1 MVPGLRLAACIFLLV
16 GAAVAAQKPN
26 YYTFCFWDGFSRWRP
41 EPYKSTVRDIPAKL
55 CNAVVYSHV
64 TVNEKN
70 GWIKL
75 TDKEL
80 ALDPDAKSYANS
92 FLYNPVWLLPPSRV
106 FAQLRE
112 LKDRNPKLKL
122 LLAVG
127 GPHDPVEK
135 YWKLFPEVHLWKD
148 LTESLAQWLRAY
160 DFDGVVLDFF
170 SGSQSLQDSIRSWD
184 NALYIHPFVRQINY
198 GLQAYRKNW
207 SITFT
212 LPAFDSTTHHLFDIE
227 KLTQEVNFFLVK
239 TSDCQEFPKGAFLN
253 VTRTMDMTDID
264 RAELIVE
271 KGAPRQRIVLDIPLS
286 GRTYTAVAEPSGTHI
301 VFPGH
306 AGPYTKLQGFLA
318 FFELCS
324 HIKAG
329 WKRERFGEEA
339 CSFLK
344 QADQYVSYED
354 DDSIRRKARMVV
366 GRQYRGAA
374 VRSVDLGDYTG
385 SCAQKSHLLKA
396 LRSTLDITDHYV
408 HFYYDPPNTT
418 WWEDVQRR
426 KNSAPTEPPP
436 SSTAEPSAS
445 ATQGPARNPPS
456 TTESKAHTPFAP
468 FVPSATEKHST
479 ATPGPTTQAA
489 STTESLMSRALQQG
503 GRFLWFLLG
512 NYLGIKSQ
520 SSTPGQAAHLTATTA
535 APGPNTQA
543 ASTTES
549 FMSRAL
555 QQGGRFL
562 WFLLGNYLGINS
574 QSSTPGQAAHLTA
587 TTTAPGASTQ
597 AASTTESFMSRALQ
611 QGGRFLW
618 FLLGNYLGSNSRTST
633 PGQAAPPTTQASPQN
648 TPENTVSNARAPLV
662 PSIPSGTEK
671 HLTATTAAPETT
683 TRATSATESLISRAL
698 QKGGRFLWDL
708 LGNYLGSNSGSSTPG
723 QAAPPTTQAPP
734 QNTPETTESNARTL
748 FEPSIESAT
757 EEHSTATSA
766 TPGATTQAAPTTE
779 SLMSRALQ
787 KGGRFIW
794 DLLGNYLGDNS
805 GSSTPGQAAPPTTQ
819 APPQNTP
826 VTTESNAR
834 TPFVPSIPSA
844 TEEHST
850 PTSATPGATTQAVP
864 ATESLISRALQQGG
878 RFLWDFLG
886 NYLGNNSESTTP
898 GEAAPPTTQAPP
910 QNTPETTKS
919 NARTPFVPSILS
931 TTEEH
936 STATTSTPGATTR
949 AAPTTE
955 SLMSRGDQDGG
966 RFRWELL
973 GNLNDDHSESS
984 TPGKAV
990 PPTTQP
996 ATATDKSSDRL
1007 FATAPVSPNT
1017 PTESPTPQ
1025 AETSPVPTTAPS
1037 VPSTPELEASSALP
1051 TTAPD
1056 HPTPKITT
1064 SSAPPTKPADRPTSV
1079 VVPVTRKNEGDLCK
1093 GVESGKLLPHESD
1106 CAKYYQCVHSRPILR
1121 TCGQST
1127 IFDIQRQTCNWP
1139 TLANRPECL

>member
-489 STTESLMSRALQQG
+489 STTESLMSRALQ
-503 GRFLWFLLG
+503 
-512 NYLGIKSQ
+512 
-520 SSTPGQAAHLTATTA
+520 
-535 APGPNTQA
+535 
-543 ASTTES
+543 
-549 FMSRAL
+549 
-555 QQGGRFL
+555 
-562 WFLLGNYLGINS
+562 
-574 QSSTPGQAAHLTA
+574 
-587 TTTAPGASTQ
+587 
-597 AASTTESFMSRALQ
+597 
-611 QGGRFLW
+611 
-618 FLLGNYLGSNSRTST
+618 
-633 PGQAAPPTTQASPQN
+633 
-648 TPENTVSNARAPLV
+648 
-662 PSIPSGTEK
+662 
-671 HLTATTAAPETT
+671 
-683 TRATSATESLISRAL
+683 
-698 QKGGRFLWDL
+698 KGGRFLWDL

>member
-1 MVPGLRLAACIFLLV
+1 MVPGLRLAACIFLLTR
-16 GAAVAAQKPN
+16 AAVAAQKPN

-80 ALDPDAKSYANS
+80 TLDPEAKSYANS
-92 FLYNPVWLLPPSRV
+92 FLYNPIWLLPPNRV

-135 YWKLFPEVHLWKD
+135 YWQLFPEVHLWKD

-198 GLQAYRKNW
+198 GLQEHRKNW

-239 TSDCQEFPKGAFLN
+239 TSDCLEFPKGAFLN

-286 GRTYTAVAEPSGTHI
+286 GRTYTAVAQPSGTHI

-354 DDSIRRKARMVV
+354 DDSIRRKARMVM

-396 LRSTLDITDHYV
+396 LRSTLDITNHYV

-426 KNSAPTEPPP
+426 RKSAPTEPPT

-445 ATQGPARNPPS
+445 ATQGPPQNTPA
-456 TTESKAHTPFAP
+456 TTEPKAHTPFAP

-479 ATPGPTTQAA
+479 ATTATPGATTQAA

-512 NYLGIKSQ
+512 NYLG
-520 SSTPGQAAHLTATTA
+520 
-535 APGPNTQA
+535 
-543 ASTTES
+543 
-549 FMSRAL
+549 
-555 QQGGRFL
+555 
-562 WFLLGNYLGINS
+562 
-574 QSSTPGQAAHLTA
+574 
-587 TTTAPGASTQ
+587 
-597 AASTTESFMSRALQ
+597 
-611 QGGRFLW
+611 
-618 FLLGNYLGSNSRTST
+618 SNSRSST

-648 TPENTVSNARAPLV
+648 TPETMVSNTRTPLV
-662 PSIPSGTEK
+662 PSIPSATEK
-671 HLTATTAAPETT
+671 HLTATTAAPEAT

-698 QKGGRFLWDL
+698 QQGGRFIWDL
-708 LGNYLGSNSGSSTPG
+708 LGHYLGNNSGSSTPG
-723 QAAPPTTQAPP
+723 QAAAPTTQSPPQNTPETTESNARTTFVPSIPSATEEHSTTTSATPGATTQAVPTTESLMSRALQKGGRFIWDLLGSYLGDNSGSSTPGQAAAPTTQAPP
-734 QNTPETTESNARTL
+734 QNTPETTESNARTT
-748 FEPSIESAT
+748 FVPVIQSAT
-757 EEHSTATSA
+757 EEHSTATTS

-787 KGGRFIW
+787 KGGRFLW
-794 DLLGNYLGDNS
+794 DFLGNYLGNNS
-805 GSSTPGQAAPPTTQ
+805 ASSTPGQAAPPTTQ
-819 APPQNTP
+819 G
-826 VTTESNAR
+826 
-834 TPFVPSIPSA
+834 
-844 TEEHST
+844 
-850 PTSATPGATTQAVP
+850 PT
-864 ATESLISRALQQGG
+864 
-878 RFLWDFLG
+878 
-886 NYLGNNSESTTP
+886 
-898 GEAAPPTTQAPP
+898 
-910 QNTPETTKS
+910 QNTPETTES
-919 NARTPFVPSILS
+919 HARTTFLPLI
-931 TTEEH
+931 TNATEEPH

-949 AAPTTE
+949 AASTTKSPMLRE
-955 SLMSRGDQDGG
+955 DQDGG
-966 RFRWELL
+966 RFRWRLL
-973 GNLNDDHSESS
+973 GNLSDDHSESS
-984 TPGKAV
+984 TPGEAA

-996 ATATDKSSDRL
+996 ATATDKSSDHL
-1007 FATAPVSPNT
+1007 SVTAPVSPNT

-1025 AETSPVPTTAPS
+1025 VETSPVPTTTPS

-1051 TTAPD
+1051 TTPPD

-1064 SSAPPTKPADRPTSV
+1064 SSAPPTKPEDRETSV

-1093 GVESGKLLPHESD
+1093 GLESDKLLPHESD
-1106 CAKYYQCVHSRPILR
+1106 CAKYYQCVHSNPILR
-1121 TCGQST
+1121 TCAQGT
-1127 IFDIQRQTCNWP
+1127 IFDIQRQACNWP

>member
-489 STTESLMSRALQQG
+489 STTESL
-503 GRFLWFLLG
+503 
-512 NYLGIKSQ
+512 
-520 SSTPGQAAHLTATTA
+520 
-535 APGPNTQA
+535 
-543 ASTTES
+543 
-549 FMSRAL
+549 
-555 QQGGRFL
+555 
-562 WFLLGNYLGINS
+562 
-574 QSSTPGQAAHLTA
+574 
-587 TTTAPGASTQ
+587 
-597 AASTTESFMSRALQ
+597 MSRALQ